1 MNGECITGIKTVP
14 RCFDGL
20 NLTLAYDENSVPYVC
35 VIIVCGYVPIIYSMC
50 VQFTL
55 EVKMT
60 KIIVDGE
67 SVHLLIF
74 LYIPNWWPPYYTY

>member
-14 RCFDGL
+14 R

-60 KIIVDGE
+60 KIIVAGE
-67 SVHLLIF
+67 SVHL
-74 LYIPNWWPPYYTY
+74 P

>member
-1 MNGECITGIKTVP
+1 MVSERITGIKTVS
-14 RCFDGL
+14 RWLDGL
-20 NLTLAYDENSVPYVC
+20 NLTLAYDENSEPIYVC

-60 KIIVDGE
+60 KIIVAGE
-67 SVHLLIF
+67 SVHL
-74 LYIPNWWPPYYTY
+74 P